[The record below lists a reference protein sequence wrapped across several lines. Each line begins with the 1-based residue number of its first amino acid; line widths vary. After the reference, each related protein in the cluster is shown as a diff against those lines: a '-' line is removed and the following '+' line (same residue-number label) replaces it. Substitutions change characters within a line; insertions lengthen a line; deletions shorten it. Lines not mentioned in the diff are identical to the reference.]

1 MSDDPGLI
9 LLMGNR
15 TEHAL
20 TSIQC
25 YVPSVVHIVTSTD
38 FKSQNSR
45 RLKSWSEKYG
55 FRKGEVR
62 AVDDLF
68 ENTAVNSILSEI
80 CQIADKEKIGED
92 KTRWYIGITGGTMHM
107 AATGMYAALLLGIIP
122 FYVIKPPEGQ
132 VPMPNRDVLQFPS
145 LSGLNCAMGVR
156 AEDLDYLMQ
165 GEGKMQEFAS
175 RMPEIVFKALC
186 GTGLIEVEEDK
197 WKMTSEGLR
206 TISFAASS
214 MPVREIME
222 RQKAINEAKEKDAL
236 ADGVGFYIG

>member
-1 MSDDPGLI
+1 MSEGPGLI
-9 LLMGNR
+9 LLMGKR

-107 AATGMYAALLLGIIP
+107 AATGMYAALLLGIMP

-132 VPMPNRDVLQFPS
+132 VPMPNRDVFEFPQMLGIS
-145 LSGLNCAMGVR
+145 IVLSMPMNVLAFINQGSGLIQEIFENRLMPPGMF
-156 AEDLDYLMQ
+156 DYLCEI
-165 GEGKMQEFAS
+165 GILFSDNEKWFLTEEGKAS
-175 RMPEIVFKALC
+175 INIVKN
-186 GTGLIEVEEDK
+186 TPI
-197 WKMTSEGLR
+197 
-206 TISFAASS
+206 
-214 MPVREIME
+214 
-222 RQKAINEAKEKDAL
+222 AKELLDLKIGKH
-236 ADGVGFYIG
+236 ADNDDQFLGWA